1 MQATLSSKSQI
12 TLPRELQQWLGI
24 HKGDKLQFVLEA
36 GGARVSKVASPS
48 FATIVGVLPKPANS
62 FSVEQMD
69 QALMQRLANKHATAA
84 MPTAKATTLRAA

>member
-36 GGARVSKVASPS
+36 GGARVSKVVAPS
-48 FATIVGVLPKPANS
+48 FAAIVGVLPKPAAPR
-62 FSVEQMD
+62 SVAEMK
-69 QALMQRLANKHATAA
+69 QALVQQLANKHQVARPPLATQ
-84 MPTAKATTLRAA
+84 